1 MMRQLLLRLQVE
13 AELLTERRDGPNYA
27 SSRGLSAMVRKVA
40 VVGYYDSVSGR
51 IGAHDVIAS
60 PDLATEFGT
69 GTVTFVE
76 AVNDYYR
83 HCLLR
88 RQAPHLV
95 RGLQQI
101 SGLPAFQDAVSAAG
115 LSALEPL
122 SQMAAVRHPWDA
134 LGDH

>member
-1 MMRQLLLRLQVE
+1 MKTLALDSCSTSSTVSDPMTSATLDREKWAMMRQLLLRLQVE

-51 IGAHDVIAS
+51 IGARDVIAS

-83 HCLLR
+83 HCLL
-88 RQAPHLV
+88 
-95 RGLQQI
+95 
-101 SGLPAFQDAVSAAG
+101 
-115 LSALEPL
+115 
-122 SQMAAVRHPWDA
+122 
-134 LGDH
+134 